1 MLMLVPNATL
11 WSSGHQDSPA
21 ISGTSLICV
30 TLFRRLMVKS
40 ADSRAG
46 LDLLGQAARGSEK
59 RFLVGLP
66 DPAERRRI
74 ANALSGEGVV
84 VETASTVDAL
94 ARLADESFDLAFLTA
109 ESSTGETESD
119 PLAAWR
125 ELRPFT
131 DVVLVSASD
140 PARCAEAFGRE
151 VAAVFPRPL
160 PEVDVLLRAHV
171 KRLVASR
178 QIRTRGLL
186 VLNAF
191 NGIRDELL
199 AAHLTELTSALTV
212 LLTAFR
218 AEPGIAVMGEGDLA
232 RHLGGPTSVA
242 APDAVVVGLGQRD
255 SLDQALQDA
264 RNRFP
269 GAALIIVDAAP
280 SVDRLCDAIYGG
292 VRAYLPQAQVAL
304 LGRVAASVASRRHA
318 EIVGLDLADTLPRFG
333 ILTGQEHSRVPAA
346 NSDLDARL
354 IADAAEAKPASPI
367 IPTGHEVLVVDD
379 EAIVLTVLRE
389 ALRRGGYRV
398 TTAASAEEAID
409 LMQKRR
415 FDLVLTDKNLPGASG
430 LEVVR
435 AARALTPAPAIVLI
449 TGYSSLDSAVEALDI
464 GALDYIEKPIRDV
477 EDLRI
482 RIRRAL
488 TRRDELMA
496 RPHVA
501 STGRSGRVLLVEAAG
516 ARRQLIADYLGRSY
530 NIIAAGDG
538 DEALLRLQHEHFDL
552 VLADRQLPGIS
563 GLRVIEHA
571 QRLLPHCAS
580 VLYTAYPSYESVKD
594 AFATGVD
601 AYLVRPSE
609 DLKKLGEKVGEALD
623 GRGGILLG

>member
-1 MLMLVPNATL
+1 M
-11 WSSGHQDSPA
+11 
-21 ISGTSLICV
+21 V
-30 TLFRRLMVKS
+30 TS

-46 LDLLGQAARGSEK
+46 LDLLRNAARGSEK

-66 DPAERRRI
+66 EVTERQRI
-74 ANALSGEGVV
+74 VQALFGEGSV
-84 VETASTVDAL
+84 VETTSTAEAL

-109 ESSTGETESD
+109 EPGESSDATSD
-119 PLAAWR
+119 TLAAWR

-131 DVVLVSASD
+131 DLVLIADSD
-140 PARCAEAFGRE
+140 PVRCAEAFGRE

-178 QIRTRGLL
+178 QVRTRGLL

-191 NGIRDELL
+191 SRIREVLNVNEPRLATALSTLL
-199 AAHLTELTSALTV
+199 LTSRT
-212 LLTAFR
+212 
-218 AEPGIAVMGEGDLA
+218 EPRIAVSGDAALA
-232 RHLGGPTSVA
+232 RHLGDASSITR
-242 APDAVVVGLGQRD
+242 PDAVVIGLGSDQSPNLVLQEARD
-255 SLDQALQDA
+255 
-264 RNRFP
+264 RVP
-269 GAALIIVDAAP
+269 GAALIVVDAGP
-280 SVDRLCDAIYGG
+280 TVDRLRDAIYAG
-292 VRAYLPQAQVAL
+292 VRAYLPRAQVAL
-304 LGRVAASVASRRHA
+304 LGRVAASVALRRHA
-318 EIVGLDLADTLPRFG
+318 EVVGLELADTLLQFG
-333 ILTGQEHSRVPAA
+333 ILTGHEP
-346 NSDLDARL
+346 SDAQARNEDVDARL
-354 IADAAEAKPASPI
+354 IADTTAAKPAPPI

-379 EAIVLTVLRE
+379 EAVVLTVLRE

-430 LEVVR
+430 MEVLRV
-435 AARALTPAPAIVLI
+435 ARSLTPAPAIVLI

-464 GALDYIEKPIRDV
+464 GALDYIEKPIHDV
-477 EDLRI
+477 QDLRN

-488 TRRDELMA
+488 TRRDELLA
-496 RPHVA
+496 RPRVA
-501 STGRSGRVLLVEAAG
+501 PADRTGRVLLVEAEG
-516 ARRQLIADYLGRSY
+516 NRRQLIAEYLGRSY
-530 NIIAAGDG
+530 QIISARDG
-538 DEALLRLQHEHFDL
+538 EEALQKLREGHFDL
-552 VLADRQLPGIS
+552 VLADRHLPGVS

-580 VLYTAYPSYESVKD
+580 VLYTGYPSFESVKE

-609 DLKKLGEKVGEALD
+609 DLRKLAEKVGEALD
-623 GRGGILLG
+623 GGGGILLG